1 MNLPNPLGG
10 AEKEGEAPA
19 ANEEEEEEQEESG
32 ESGMQHYKDG
42 EYLLHVF
49 IEVAK
54 NIDLEGEDTT
64 DPLIKVTFLGKYKE
78 TPAKSNV
85 SRT

>member
-1 MNLPNPLGG
+1 MKLPNPLGG
-10 AEKEGEAPA
+10 AEEKDAAGGAAEVEAAGAGDEG
-19 ANEEEEEEQEESG
+19 
-32 ESGMQHYKDG
+32 SGMQHLKDG

-49 IEVAK
+49 IEEAK

-64 DPLIKVTFLGKYKE
+64 DPLIRVSFLGKTKE
-78 TPAKSNV
+78 TPAKSSI